1 MHGQAVMNYEF
12 DQTGDQV
19 NQTIP
24 MPNGLAAGVY
34 VLSVRFQGQNQP
46 YLFKLVKQ

>member
-1 MHGQAVMNYEF
+1 MNYEF

-34 VLSVRFQGQNQP
+34 VLCVRFQGQSQP